1 MSWRIIY
8 IENSH
13 KVSLYLNN
21 LKIEDGDESYV
32 VPISDINTVVFNNY
46 KMHVTVQL
54 LCKLSQANVCTVI
67 CEKNGLPE
75 MVLNPLNGNYATFR
89 NQQLQMNLSSE
100 CKDELWKKIIESK
113 IQNQIAVLKK
123 HGLDAEVIKH
133 LYQFQSTVAPGD
145 STNREGLAAKMYF
158 RELFTPDFLR
168 ERESLDTINVS
179 LNYGYSIVRAMMAR
193 SVAAKGFIPAWGVFH
208 KNPYNHFNLV
218 DDFMEV
224 YRPIIDEWVYRN
236 MSNEFF
242 TRTKRLQLIEHLSN
256 KIMFDNKRYQVM
268 KSMDVFLDGIINYM
282 KSGDVNLVKLPGA
295 IVYGD
300 DE

>member
-32 VPISDINTVVFNNY
+32 VPISDISTVVFNNY

-133 LYQFQSTVAPGD
+133 LYQFQSAVTPGD

-158 RELFTPDFLR
+158 RELFTADFLR

-179 LNYGYSIVRAMMAR
+179 LNYGYAIVRAMMVR
-193 SVAAKGFIPAWGVFH
+193 SVAAKGFISAWGVFH

-224 YRPIIDEWVYRN
+224 YRPIIDDWVYQN
-236 MSNEFF
+236 MSDEFF

-268 KSMDVFLDGIINYM
+268 KSMDIFLDGIINYM
-282 KSGDVNLVKLPGA
+282 KSGDVNLLKLPGA
-295 IVYGD
+295 IIYGD